1 MSESYMSYSHMLF
14 HKNRQWIASK
24 GKEYFILL
32 FLKIKALDCI

>member
-1 MSESYMSYSHMLF
+1 MLF

-24 GKEYFILL
+24 EKYFILL